1 MRPPVLK
8 TRLDRVYS
16 RQGFMRR
23 TAISYFLTFLL
34 CAGVQGARTVQIDFF
49 YEPGC
54 TACERIEALILPEL
68 ERRFAGAYELRARD
82 IGMEAHFISLL
93 ELEHQTG
100 YTGAERAYLAVN
112 RQKMFGADLSTE
124 DFFASVQSALDQD
137 AVQTDPDVSA
147 DGPDLL
153 NRRFKG
159 FTLSAVIAA
168 GLLDGINPCA
178 ISTLVFFMSLLA
190 VSKVK
195 PRNLVLLGLSFCTAS
210 FLTYLALGFGLFRVL
225 HLFTGLLLVRLWIE
239 RIMLSVLLVLAG
251 LSFRDAVR
259 FRRSGRS
266 SDVTLQLSAGM
277 KKRVHAIMRRGL
289 GGTGIVLG
297 GLFIG
302 TFVTALESVCTGQVY
317 VPVLV
322 LILKE
327 SSYYE
332 PRAWLYLLVYN
343 LMFILPL
350 AAVFIAVYFGVQ
362 TETLLAWSRKNVVV
376 SKILLGFLF
385 LVMALLM
392 VLL

>member
-1 MRPPVLK
+1 MKRDVI
-8 TRLDRVYS
+8 V
-16 RQGFMRR
+16 
-23 TAISYFLTFLL
+23 YFLTFLL
-34 CAGVQGARTVQIDFF
+34 CVGVQGARTVQIDFF

-54 TACERIEALILPEL
+54 TVCERIEALILPEL

-100 YTGAERAYLAVN
+100 YAGSERAYLAVHQ
-112 RQKMFGADLSTE
+112 QKMFGADLSAE
-124 DFFASVQSALDQD
+124 DFFASVQSALEQD
-137 AVQTDPDVSA
+137 AVQNGPDVPAS
-147 DGPDLL
+147 GSDLL
-153 NRRFKG
+153 KRRFNG
-159 FTLSAVIAA
+159 FTLAAVIAA

-225 HLFTGLLLVRLWIE
+225 HLFAGLLLIRRWIE
-239 RIMLSVLLVLAG
+239 RILLSVLLVLAG

-259 FRRSGRS
+259 FRRSRRS

-332 PRAWLYLLVYN
+332 LRAWLYLLVYN
-343 LMFILPL
+343 LMFVLPL
-350 AAVFIAVYFGVQ
+350 AAVFISVYFGVR
-362 TETLLAWSRKNVVV
+362 TETLLVWSRKNVVV

-385 LVMALLM
+385 VVMALLL